1 MSEEGPELPFASVY
15 DVPREQMFEES
26 SVFAVGVKV
35 PVHVTPPFADD
46 IVARAPFAQVT
57 SSALANPTTAS
68 LNVSVS
74 VGVSPLFIATS
85 LNEKEETVGWVFS
98 TSISPESAVVSA
110 AAPAFP
116 ATSSNVQEKVT
127 SPLVSPSATKILA
140 VQDVPD
146 PL

>member
-1 MSEEGPELPFASVY
+1 M
-15 DVPREQMFEES
+15 
-26 SVFAVGVKV
+26 
-35 PVHVTPPFADD
+35 
-46 IVARAPFAQVT
+46 
-57 SSALANPTTAS
+57 
-68 LNVSVS
+68 
-74 VGVSPLFIATS
+74 
-85 LNEKEETVGWVFS
+85 FS
-98 TSISPESAVVSA
+98 TSTSPESAVVSA